1 MADWQNSGVN
11 WLDELYDLTARF
23 PDTKDTRVDLL
34 IGQAV
39 DQMQGAKT
47 NQPKHSAKLDL
58 TIGTLHHE
66 AVMALNDSLRND
78 KHYTLGGPESKG
90 AASSTAAKGAKP
102 RQLYV
107 IRAQVDHRG
116 ATEYKLILDAEVGA
130 RPEAPADFAGG
141 FDPEEG
147 GFGNPFG
154 NRRGGGGA
162 GRFGGPGGG
171 MEVPG
176 FAPRGLPGA
185 MPADPFGRDRNPAAG
200 TRNVSAKSRYVSP
213 ARRTPMKDVSRQ
225 TVLLLVL
232 VLLGGTAFGA
242 WQFVLVPLNE
252 RGDTIGRL
260 REDLEKKENER
271 DLIVFHLRKNE
282 LDQRQM
288 SLPADQS
295 LAINEYGKLLQNLL
309 LHSKLQVRDFK
320 PGQPDSRN
328 APILAGKKPAYTRLT
343 YSIQVRGD
351 LYSLVEFMYGL
362 YRQPLLH
369 QIRKLN
375 IQVPQAGANVRGAKS
390 EDLEITMT
398 IEALIIDKAENRS
411 TLIAVPAQDGAGC
424 RRNGW
429 RRLDQ
434 VSRQESGLWKSL
446 QSGIGS
452 GAGVRMTIP
461 QCREETPNLE
471 ISADRAG
478 VSQNPR
484 QEHLHGPRSPTTQG
498 NGGPAAGKR
507 PFTLY

>member
-1 MADWQNSGVN
+1 
-11 WLDELYDLTARF
+11 
-23 PDTKDTRVDLL
+23 
-34 IGQAV
+34 
-39 DQMQGAKT
+39 
-47 NQPKHSAKLDL
+47 
-58 TIGTLHHE
+58 
-66 AVMALNDSLRND
+66 
-78 KHYTLGGPESKG
+78 
-90 AASSTAAKGAKP
+90 
-102 RQLYV
+102 
-107 IRAQVDHRG
+107 
-116 ATEYKLILDAEVGA
+116 
-130 RPEAPADFAGG
+130 
-141 FDPEEG
+141 
-147 GFGNPFG
+147 
-154 NRRGGGGA
+154 
-162 GRFGGPGGG
+162 
-171 MEVPG
+171 
-176 FAPRGLPGA
+176 
-185 MPADPFGRDRNPAAG
+185 
-200 TRNVSAKSRYVSP
+200 
-213 ARRTPMKDVSRQ
+213 MKDVSRQ

-411 TLIAVPAQDGAGC
+411 TLIAVPARMGLVAGGMGGVAWIKFPAKNQGYGSPFSLASALARGQDDDPPVP
-424 RRNGW
+424 RRNAKPGNIRRPRRSISKSPARTSSWAPVPHHPRKW
-429 RRLDQ
+429 RPRR
-434 VSRQESGLWKSL
+434 RQE
-446 QSGIGS
+446 
-452 GAGVRMTIP
+452 TIHP
-461 QCREETPNLE
+461 LLNSMRSPWTATDMHRLRSE
-471 ISADRAG
+471 ISC
-478 VSQNPR
+478 
-484 QEHLHGPRSPTTQG
+484 
-498 NGGPAAGKR
+498 
-507 PFTLY
+507 